1 MKGLIIFMVILIAFT
16 GCATTSKMNEVSI
29 GMSKS
34 EVINVL
40 GKPVSSAGIG
50 REETLRY
57 NLYNAYDDY
66 FQEFWVTLVDGK
78 VYKYGRAGDYKND

>member
-1 MKGLIIFMVILIAFT
+1 MIIMIVLT
-16 GCATTSKMNEVSI
+16 GCATTGKMNKISI

-34 EVINVL
+34 EVIDL
-40 GKPVSSAGIG
+40 MGTPASTAGIG

-57 NLYNAYDDY
+57 NLYDTQFDTYSEY
-66 FQEFWVTLVDGK
+66 WVVLNDGK